1 MFGCNRAIQHAREL
15 HAGRDQ
21 IETAISQLYGKASKL
36 WLLTSRGYDSLPPGK
51 SRRIHSIGLVLR
63 AKRDEAEN
71 PHASMNKRHKTSREN
86 RFVARTARAQIR
98 EAQCLK
104 LALLRSD
111 QQLTAESDVGCI
123 ADGI

>member
-86 RFVARTARAQIR
+86 RFVGRTARAQIR
-98 EAQCLK
+98 EAQLSEIGS
-104 LALLRSD
+104 APRRR
-111 QQLTAESDVGCI
+111 ESSVEEDSTRRVV
-123 ADGI
+123 D